1 MHTSNLP
8 KVAIDED
15 VCLHGESKTAVDE
28 VTEGEVEEQH
38 SCGFADQG
46 ESLTVV
52 LHGVGHGEQGKKI
65 AACPQDND
73 VAKDGNLVIL
83 DGLGHT
89 VVPGE
94 KLVEVII
101 IMEEVGVGGGGAG
114 DCSQTGAGAV
124 GQMLMFFRLNILILI
139 HIEGGEKG
147 DCGGWDGVG
156 I

>member
-1 MHTSNLP
+1 
-8 KVAIDED
+8 VA
-15 VCLHGESKTAVDE
+15 
-28 VTEGEVEEQH
+28 
-38 SCGFADQG
+38 
-46 ESLTVV
+46 VV
-52 LHGVGHGEQGKKI
+52 LPGVGQGAQSEKI
-65 AACPQDND
+65 AACPQDDND
-73 VAKDGNLVIL
+73 HDVGKDGNLVIL
-83 DGLGHT
+83 DGLWHT

-94 KLVEVII
+94 NLVEVII
-101 IMEEVGVGGGGAG
+101 IMDGVGGGGAG